1 MNLILVVSRGQFQ
14 ISRAVLNRHLVTANC
29 PEGQALLQGCGLEC
43 ALLKWVKGEAFGV
56 KRWLPLRGEFPDGC
70 NEKRNTEDTKDH

>member
-1 MNLILVVSRGQFQ
+1 M
-14 ISRAVLNRHLVTANC
+14 
-29 PEGQALLQGCGLEC
+29 QGCGLDF